1 MEEIER
7 VKIDPK
13 GGDKKG
19 ENKYESLKSMRDT
32 LNGYRDQALGAFY
45 MGCDQTGLSRKLT
58 EEALRNTD
66 KSNMESS
73 SDETLKEFLNAI
85 KSVNGKNNDFYDGE
99 EGLTSFREMI
109 LNLKDL
115 IDQVIE
121 CENQLHTINEAIREV
136 EIAIT
141 SKIFSN
147 SFIKK
152 RIDDVNNL
160 EANLRKKLENNEFK
174 TVEESVAAR
183 KDLSQCDALRKT
195 YDLSFV
201 TDDIDYDKLIDTF
214 MRRMSNDYCFKKCS
228 MVLHKMNLSVASFNS
243 FANLEETHLDKK
255 YHQFNN
261 FFLFHI
267 IRLIGYMDPD
277 NKVDSLRAK
286 TLIHGLVGFV
296 SAPDNCECV
305 RNLIDKFYQPI
316 MERMSNGDE
325 NVIRL
330 AEANPYTTRNA
341 EEIDKEIVE
350 TVSSKERENLISY
363 IKRMILVD
371 GSASSKEDVDN
382 FLAIASDEDLFNLR
396 EKISLLVKLEKFDPR
411 SMSITGISFTDLN
424 TLKEQYEKLNEAYEN
439 SIKK

>member
-13 GGDKKG
+13 GSNKKG

-141 SKIFSN
+141 SEIFSEA
-147 SFIKK
+147 FIKK

-160 EANLRKKLENNEFK
+160 EANLRKKLENDEFK

-201 TDDIDYDKLIDTF
+201 TDNIDYDKLVDTF

-228 MVLHKMNLSVASFNS
+228 AVLDKMNLSIASFNS
-243 FANLEETHLDKK
+243 FTNLEETHFDKK

-277 NKVDSLRAK
+277 NKVDCLRAK

-382 FLAIASDEDLFNLR
+382 FLAIASDEDLFNLS